1 MEIPAHK
8 MVLSTASQYFDS
20 MFSHF
25 DEVNQD
31 QVTIGGVDSQSMQ
44 SIIEYV
50 YTARIEINEDNVKVN
65 TTSALTAF

>member
-31 QVTIGGVDSQSMQ
+31 QVTIGGVDFQSMQ

>member
-1 MEIPAHK
+1 